1 VSRLDRRRK
10 AFTLIELLVVIAII
24 AILIGLLLPAVQ
36 KVREA
41 AARITCANNM
51 KQVVLAAHNFE
62 SANQRFPAG
71 LDDAHI
77 GPIVYMLPYLEQ
89 DAVFR
94 GWTFDS
100 PPITRAW
107 YQIAA
112 NRPPSTNTTT
122 VPRPPARY
130 GAEAEIK
137 TLRCPTS
144 PSNITTQLMFV
155 AHASSTTPIQYL
167 HNNAIYP
174 RSPDNR
180 VYFVF
185 SAAPG
190 SVTNGKN
197 NYVPVGGYP
206 IYSPGTIN
214 GVRVPNDAARGM
226 MWHQSKTKMVEIG
239 DGTSNTMMFAE
250 YDSYVNF
257 HPGNPELTGN
267 CTATLATGPIP
278 SYWRDPPPV
287 HNGGKEPPFSRFGSR
302 HTAGLNVGFAD
313 GSVTFIKHTVPFELW
328 VLMGGM
334 SDGLVL
340 ARE

>member
-1 VSRLDRRRK
+1 VSRLERRRE

-41 AARITCANNM
+41 AARIQCANNM

-71 LDDAHI
+71 LDEAHV

-94 GWTFDS
+94 GWAFDS

-107 YQIAA
+107 YANPL
-112 NRPPSTNTTT
+112 NRPPATGTANI
-122 VPRPPARY
+122 PRPPARY

-144 PSNITTQLMFV
+144 PNNISTELMFV
-155 AHASSTTPIQYL
+155 AHAGGTPVQYL

-174 RSPDNR
+174 VSANNT
-180 VYFVF
+180 VYFVY
-185 SAAPG
+185 SSAPG
-190 SVTNGKN
+190 SITNGKN

-214 GVRVPNDAARGM
+214 GQTVSNDAARGM
-226 MWHQSKTKMVEIG
+226 WFYQSKTKIQEVA
-239 DGTSNTMMFAE
+239 DGSSNTAMFAE
-250 YDSYVNF
+250 YDAYVDF
-257 HPGNPELTGN
+257 GAGNILTGN
-267 CTATLATGPIP
+267 CTATIATGPIV
-278 SYWRDPPPV
+278 SYWAPGV
-287 HNGGKEPPFSRFGSR
+287 HSGVRQPPFHLFGSK
-302 HTAGLNVGFAD
+302 HSAGLNVGFGD
-313 GSVTFIKHTVPFELW
+313 GSVSFIRNTIPFALW
-328 VLMGGM
+328 VSMSGM
-334 SDGLVL
+334 ADGVVL